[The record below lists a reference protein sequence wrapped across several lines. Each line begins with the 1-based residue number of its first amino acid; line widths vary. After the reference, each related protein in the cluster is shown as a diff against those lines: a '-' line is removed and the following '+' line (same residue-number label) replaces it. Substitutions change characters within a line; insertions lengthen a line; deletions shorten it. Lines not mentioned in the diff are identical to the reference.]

1 LPSFFLLTNHHKKY
15 LRLVIKKKI
24 SKMKVWALIFAALL
38 SLVDGQAPMEPD
50 VTAVDY
56 RHLDDALQGFYAKPE
71 GDGPFPGVVII
82 P

>member
-1 LPSFFLLTNHHKKY
+1 
-15 LRLVIKKKI
+15 
-24 SKMKVWALIFAALL
+24 MKVCALIFAALL
-38 SLVDGQAPMEPD
+38 SHGNGEAMEPD

-56 RHLDDALQGFYAKPE
+56 VHMNDQLRGYYAKPE

>member
-1 LPSFFLLTNHHKKY
+1 
-15 LRLVIKKKI
+15 
-24 SKMKVWALIFAALL
+24 MKVWALIFAALL